1 MWGQRS
7 SYHSAS
13 RVDEMNPGLLVG
25 SKGIQVRSSML
36 RSWSSGRDVVLTLA
50 FLTLRS
56 PTAPYFPKEGQ

>member
-1 MWGQRS
+1 
-7 SYHSAS
+7 
-13 RVDEMNPGLLVG
+13 MNPGLLVG